1 MNYLFWAHVV
11 CWIGLFAYVYG
22 LIRKVKNLRR
32 ELVVLKRS
40 LEEERRYEKE

>member
-1 MNYLFWAHVV
+1 
-11 CWIGLFAYVYG
+11 VYG